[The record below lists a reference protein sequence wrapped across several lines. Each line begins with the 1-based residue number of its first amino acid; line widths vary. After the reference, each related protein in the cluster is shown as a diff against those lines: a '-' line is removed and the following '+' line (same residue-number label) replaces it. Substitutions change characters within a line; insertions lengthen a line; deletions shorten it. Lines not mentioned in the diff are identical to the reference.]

1 MYVDLVDT
9 GGGGQLALPC
19 LVLSCL
25 RQTLPFVPFGV
36 VDQRVARRR
45 KKRKRNKDA
54 GEPQQYHRSD
64 QSRWATS
71 GNYCQRQRPHPTAT
85 L

>member
-9 GGGGQLALPC
+9 GGGGQL
-19 LVLSCL
+19 VLSCL
-25 RQTLPFVPFGV
+25 FLSCLSQPLPFGV
-36 VDQRVARRR
+36 VDLRVARRR

-54 GEPQQYHRSD
+54 GETQQYHRSD